1 MDVEDLAKQQSNPLE
16 NLQAEK
22 LDSLSGDELRQ
33 RIKIL
38 KREIERAEADLK
50 TKEASMAAAESV
62 FKT

>member
-1 MDVEDLAKQQSNPLE
+1 MDDEDLANKQSSSLDALE
-16 NLQAEK
+16 AEK
-22 LDSLSGDELRQ
+22 LGSWSSDELRQ

-50 TKEASMAAAESV
+50 TKEASMTAAESV

>member
-1 MDVEDLAKQQSNPLE
+1 MDDEDLAKQQSSPLA
-16 NLQAEK
+16 NLEAEK

>member
-1 MDVEDLAKQQSNPLE
+1 MDDEDLAKKQSSPLDALE
-16 NLQAEK
+16 AEK

-50 TKEASMAAAESV
+50 TKEASMTAAESV

>member
-1 MDVEDLAKQQSNPLE
+1 MDDEDLANKQSSHLE

-38 KREIERAEADLK
+38 KREIERAEADLQ
-50 TKEASMAAAESV
+50 TKEASMTAAESV